1 MRAESLKLSI
11 LASIKVRCGR
21 TLNRSKIPHYAYTR
35 PYRQTKNM
43 KHIIYILTI
52 SFLIFSCDNTET
64 DKATTRN
71 QETVRTKKDSIDS
84 IDSNTPETIICD
96 LSYDTIKNAKYNLHI
111 GILDILLKKHPRNQ
125 LRDQDIHVFMV
136 NLDPTEKGIYR
147 HLTNKVTFALLEKG
161 TKSIIEYF
169 SILDR
174 SEKINTIPKNNFDSL
189 IINHYNYF
197 FEHVGNPI
205 CNTLSTDSIALL
217 LKQNIEQP
225 SKFEKQKAKFLIEQL
240 NTTTR

>member
-1 MRAESLKLSI
+1 
-11 LASIKVRCGR
+11 
-21 TLNRSKIPHYAYTR
+21 
-35 PYRQTKNM
+35 
-43 KHIIYILTI
+43 
-52 SFLIFSCDNTET
+52 
-64 DKATTRN
+64 
-71 QETVRTKKDSIDS
+71 
-84 IDSNTPETIICD
+84 
-96 LSYDTIKNAKYNLHI
+96 
-111 GILDILLKKHPRNQ
+111 
-125 LRDQDIHVFMV
+125 MV